1 MGGLLLVYLMNIPN
15 SLSLIRLLCAP
26 LFCWLLISNH
36 FNFALVLFLVASL
49 TDAADGYIA
58 KRWKQETELGRYLD
72 PLADKVLLMIGF
84 ITLSWIQLLPVWLTL
99 IIVSRDIVLIGG
111 VILSKMVAKVYVV
124 QPLIISKVNTFLQ
137 MLLIMLVLLNSQFT
151 ELNSVVTMH
160 IWLTA
165 ISTVASLWAYISRWS
180 IANGVNLP

>member
-1 MGGLLLVYLMNIPN
+1 MNIPN

-26 LFCWLLISNH
+26 LFCWLLITHH
-36 FNFALVLFLVASL
+36 FNFAMLLFLVASL

-72 PLADKVLLMIGF
+72 PLADKVLLMVGF
-84 ITLSWIQLLPVWLTL
+84 ITLSWIQMLPVWITL

-111 VILSKMVAKVYVV
+111 VILSKMLTKIYLVR
-124 QPLIISKVNTFLQ
+124 PLIISKVNTFLQ
-137 MLLIMLVLLNSQFT
+137 MLLIMLVLLNSQFV
-151 ELNSVVTMH
+151 ELNPVVTLH

-180 IANGVNLP
+180 ISNGVNLP